1 MRWLHLDP
9 EGTFF
14 YRVLERFSSVDDHRL
29 RQISAGTFFYSV
41 LMLTEGVGLLFEK
54 RWAEWLTV
62 FVTASFIPFEIYE
75 IYRHLSTSK
84 VVVLLINIVI
94 VGYLILRLREK
105 KPA

>member
-1 MRWLHLDP
+1 
-9 EGTFF
+9 
-14 YRVLERFSSVDDHRL
+14 
-29 RQISAGTFFYSV
+29 TFFYSA

-75 IYRHLSTSK
+75 MARHLSISK

-105 KPA
+105 KNG